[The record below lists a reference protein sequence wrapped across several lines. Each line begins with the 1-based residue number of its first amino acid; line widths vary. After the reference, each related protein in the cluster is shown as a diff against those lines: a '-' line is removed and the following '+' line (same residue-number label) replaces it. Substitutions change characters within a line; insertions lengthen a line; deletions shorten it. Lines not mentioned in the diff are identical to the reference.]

1 MRTKPFLDLT
11 FRTPETLLST
21 SSSKRLS
28 VQAQRSP
35 FQNQDFNTSTS
46 IKSPPRFKNPFDS
59 PFDSSAQRISDS
71 DYPPSDNKPI
81 NNYSGLLGSASFGD
95 QLNGESV
102 FFHTEFEGNKRFL
115 EGRTQI
121 LRIGA
126 AFIGLVTVISV
137 IFVSYCLK
145 SLINWAFNCENGTF
159 WAWMLGVMAL
169 RIALLTSKY
178 SLF

>member
-28 VQAQRSP
+28 FQAQRSP
-35 FQNQDFNTSTS
+35 FQNQDFNTSS
-46 IKSPPRFKNPFDS
+46 ALKSPPRFKNPFDS
-59 PFDSSAQRISDS
+59 PAQRISDS
-71 DYPPSDNKPI
+71 DRLTSDNKPVD
-81 NNYSGLLGSASFGD
+81 NYSGLIGSASFGD
-95 QLNGESV
+95 QMNGESV

-145 SLINWAFNCENGTF
+145 SLINRAFNGENGTF

-169 RIALLTSKY
+169 RIALLTS
-178 SLF
+178 

>member
-21 SSSKRLS
+21 STSKRLS
-28 VQAQRSP
+28 VQAQKSP
-35 FQNQDFNTSTS
+35 FQNHDFNTSS
-46 IKSPPRFKNPFDS
+46 ALQSPPRFKNPFGS
-59 PFDSSAQRISDS
+59 PAQRISDS
-71 DYPPSDNKPI
+71 DNLTYENRPVH
-81 NNYSGLLGSASFGD
+81 NYSGLLGSASFGD
-95 QLNGESV
+95 QMNGESV

-115 EGRTQI
+115 DGRTQI

-126 AFIGLVTVISV
+126 ALIGLVTVISV

-178 SLF
+178 SLFE